1 MEGLI
6 VILLFSVLA
15 NGVIMNAVN
24 ALSDEENRASS
35 DDLFNSN
42 KRIIGALGG
51 TPGGLTDIP
60 LNELQGLNTKMAEV
74 FTLLN
79 SQCGDFKYK
88 MNRVISGKK
97 QVVAGHRYLME
108 VEAYNEANELKN
120 CKADIWEKTWENFL
134 QAEMCCDN
142 IKYTAIRKSN

>member
-6 VILLFSVLA
+6 FILLFSVLA
-15 NGVIMNAVN
+15 NGVTMNAVN
-24 ALSDEENRASS
+24 AINDEENKASS

-42 KRIIGALGG
+42 EPIIRTLGG
-51 TPGGLTDIP
+51 TPGGLSDIP
-60 LNELQGLNTKMAEV
+60 PNELQGLYTKMTEV
-74 FTLLN
+74 FTLLG

-97 QVVAGHRYLME
+97 QVVSGHRYLME
-108 VEAYNEANELKN
+108 VEVYNEANELKS

-134 QAEMCCDN
+134 RAEMCCDN